1 MNLVER
7 TNRPHIKC
15 HIGGI
20 EFLLL
25 IDSGADVNAL
35 NERDWCALFDEY
47 DKGTATIKD
56 LRWGNGKR
64 TLTAFGS
71 SSALPIEATFK
82 AEVTVRESGHSI
94 SASFFVVRG
103 AQRSL
108 LGRESAI
115 ALNVLGLG
123 LEINSCE
130 AKPVKSANGSVF
142 PIVPGELVHFDIDN
156 TVTPTKNAYFNVP
169 ARYRE
174 AARARLNE
182 MMTQGIIEE
191 VVNAPR
197 WISGMSLVP
206 KGKSDFRLVV
216 NMRSPNR
223 AIQRSFHHLPTIDE
237 MKVQLAGATVFAKLD
252 IKNAFHHLELDEESR
267 ELTTFQTESGMR
279 RFTRL
284 MFGVNCAPEIFQRMM
299 ERKLTGIEGV
309 IVFIDDVL
317 IYAPDITSLR
327 KQTNLVKLA
336 LIKNNLTLNEEKC
349 EYEKKEIK
357 FLGHQLSKQGFGIDE
372 SKVHDVE
379 VAVRP
384 KNEKDLRSFIGLAS
398 YLSEF
403 VQNFADL
410 VAPLWKVATT
420 KPFQWTQEA
429 EDAFRATKRY
439 IADCTTK
446 LSFFDE
452 SANTIVY
459 ADASPHALGAVLVQE
474 KEGQPHRVIA
484 FASKT
489 LSTTEKAYPHVQK
502 EALGVVWAVER
513 FYYYLLGR
521 EFTIRT
527 DACGITF
534 IFDRVRTVCKR
545 ALNRAEGWA
554 LRLSGYSYKI
564 EWIKGKVNIADSL
577 SRLCLNPQPF
587 SRKHFGPSE
596 ICSLSSSPDTS
607 IGRLTLESI
616 RVATNECQQMRKLA
630 HAIATDEWPS
640 ELGAYRKIKDEL
652 RVIKGYITRAGS
664 VIIPPGLR
672 NKTLQTAH
680 KGHPG
685 ESAMKSILR
694 GRFWWP
700 RMPTDAEE
708 HVKNCER
715 CILTSRTERP
725 ALLRQTILPD
735 EPWKHLAIDFNG
747 PHVACGGR
755 LILVLVD
762 YYSRFVIAR
771 FVKSTDIGSVAPML
785 KEVFEM
791 LGNPAVIRSDNGPP
805 FNGEGW
811 KEFCDGR
818 SIRREF
824 STPAHPQQN
833 GLVERYMQMI
843 NKTITIA
850 VASNE
855 NCEKALTQTVEA
867 HNTATQRTTN
877 VAPEILLFGRRRR
890 GELPIYGNTAVNID
904 TEALRNRDLEEKTKS
919 YKREDKK
926 RGAKPTEIKTGD
938 EVLLKRSL
946 KTKDQTKL
954 GPVKYR
960 VVNGNLGDF
969 VIKGPDGRV
978 FSRNVTHLK
987 RVPKKTTIVQNV
999 EPTDESPRPKRR
1011 RFAPAHLSD
1020 YIRVVIKS

>member
-1 MNLVER
+1 M
-7 TNRPHIKC
+7 
-15 HIGGI
+15 
-20 EFLLL
+20 L

-35 NERDWCALFDEY
+35 SEEDWCKLFDKHNE
-47 DKGTATIKD
+47 GTAAIKD
-56 LRWGNGKR
+56 LRWGNGRR

-71 SSALPIEATFK
+71 SETLPIEATFE
-82 AEVTVRESGHSI
+82 AEVVVCESDHST

-103 AQRSL
+103 AQKSL

-115 ALNVLGLG
+115 ALEVLSLG

-130 AKPVKSANGSVF
+130 AKPVKASRVSVF
-142 PIVPGELVHFDIDN
+142 PIVPNELVHFDIDN

-169 ARYRE
+169 ARFRE
-174 AARARLNE
+174 EARARLNE
-182 MMTQGIIEE
+182 MMAQGIIEE
-191 VVNAPR
+191 VVSAPR

-216 NMRSPNR
+216 NMRGPNK
-223 AIQRSFHHLPTIDE
+223 AIQRSFHHLPTVDE
-237 MKVQLAGATVFAKLD
+237 MKVQLAGAAIFTKLD

-317 IYAPDITSLR
+317 IYAPDTVSLR
-327 KQTNLVKLA
+327 KQTNLVKKA
-336 LIKNNLTLNEEKC
+336 LGENNLTLNEEKC

-357 FLGHQLSKQGFGIDE
+357 FLGHQLSGEGFGIDE
-372 SKVHDVE
+372 SKVHDVK
-379 VAVRP
+379 VTVRP

-398 YLSEF
+398 YLSEY

-410 VAPLWKVATT
+410 VAPLWKVAAN

-429 EDAFRATKRY
+429 EDAFKATKRY
-439 IADCTTK
+439 IEDCTTR

-474 KEGQPHRVIA
+474 KEGQPRRVIA

-596 ICSLSSSPDTS
+596 ICSLSSSPNAS
-607 IGRLTLESI
+607 IGRLTLDSI
-616 RVATNECQQMRKLA
+616 RIATNECSQMKKLA

-640 ELGAYRKIKDEL
+640 DLEAYQKIRDEL
-652 RVIKGYITRAGS
+652 RVVEGYITRTGS

-672 NKTLQTAH
+672 SRALEIAH
-680 KGHPG
+680 AGHPG

-715 CILTSRTERP
+715 CMLTSRSERP
-725 ALLRQTILPD
+725 VPLRQTILPD
-735 EPWKHLAIDFNG
+735 EPWQNLAIDFNG
-747 PHVACGGR
+747 PHAACGGR
-755 LILVLVD
+755 SILVLVD
-762 YYSRFVIAR
+762 YYSRFVVAK
-771 FVKSTDIGSVAPML
+771 FVKSTDIGSVVPTL
-785 KEVFEM
+785 QEVFGM
-791 LGNPAVIRSDNGPP
+791 LGNPAAIRSDNGPP

-811 KEFCDGR
+811 KVFCDDR
-818 SIRREF
+818 SIKREF

-833 GLVERYMQMI
+833 GLVERYMQMV

-855 NCEKALTQTVEA
+855 NCEKALAQTVEA
-867 HNTATQRTTN
+867 HNAATQRTTN

-890 GELPIYGNTAVNID
+890 GRIPIYGKTLVKVD
-904 TEALRNRDLEEKTKS
+904 TEVLRNRDLKEKAKTH
-919 YKREDKK
+919 KRENKK
-926 RGAKPTEIKTGD
+926 RGAKLTTIRTGD

-946 KTKDQTKL
+946 KAKDQTRF
-954 GPVKYR
+954 GPTRYQ
-960 VVNGNLGDF
+960 VVSENSGDF
-969 VIKGPDGRV
+969 TIKGSDGRV
-978 FSRNVTHLK
+978 FNRNVTHLK
-987 RVPKKTTIVQNV
+987 RVSKGNIVTPNV
-999 EPTDESPRPKRR
+999 EPVDEIPRPKRR

-1020 YIRVVIKS
+1020 YIRTVVES